1 MSCSLRP
8 VGRAH
13 RARLEELTRA
23 TGRFREEEVATAVE
37 LLEESLAGD
46 EDYRFVGAFDENG
59 ESGDERLVGYACWG
73 PTPGTA
79 GTHDLYWIVVD
90 ESRQGAGIGTQ
101 LLGEIEHGLRA
112 NGQRLVVVE
121 TSSRGDYAPTRAFYE
136 KRGFTRAAT
145 IPAYYAPGD
154 DLVIYTK
161 DLTAKDEAD
170 GKLARAP
177 S

>member
-46 EDYRFVGAFDENG
+46 DDYRFVGAFDESGG
-59 ESGDERLVGYACWG
+59 EHLVGYACWG

-121 TSSRGDYAPTRAFYE
+121 TSSRDDYAPTRAFYE

-161 DLTAKDEAD
+161 DLTD